1 MASHGVRTI
10 YIQTGN
16 SRSSRAIS
24 NPSAMREFITEAHA
38 RDMFVVAWY
47 LPNLRADSDDFE
59 RVVQAIEFKTADGQT
74 FDSFALD
81 IESTAVKPIS
91 RRNRALAELSRR
103 IRDRVGPDYPLGGI
117 IPSPVGLKKQTGFW
131 DVFPYA
137 DVAETYDVLLPMAY
151 YTFHGHTAAQART
164 DALASMRILRAQPGC
179 SDVPVHLI
187 GGIASKST
195 AAEVKAFARAARE
208 TGCVGASIYDWAGM
222 SAARWRALGA
232 GWKAGAQ

>member
-1 MASHGVRTI
+1 
-10 YIQTGN
+10 
-16 SRSSRAIS
+16 
-24 NPSAMREFITEAHA
+24 
-38 RDMFVVAWY
+38 MFVVAWY

-81 IESTAVKPIS
+81 IESTAVKPIADATA
-91 RRNRALAELSRR
+91 RWLTCPANPRQ
-103 IRDRVGPDYPLGGI
+103 VGPDYALGGI

-151 YTFHGHTAAQART
+151 YTFHGQTAAQARE
-164 DALASMRILRAQPGC
+164 DAIASMRILRAQPGC
-179 SDVPVHLI
+179 SEVPVHLI
-187 GGIASKST
+187 GGIAGKSS

-208 TGCVGASIYDWAGM
+208 TGSVGVSIYDWAGM
-222 SAARWRALGA
+222 STARWRALGA
-232 GWKAGAQ
+232 GWKAGAK